1 MLKQSEFL
9 PGIFACILTLGS
21 IASALAGDVKLV
33 SDTWDSVC
41 RVEITSGPDAP
52 EGTPLETYSDVPR
65 NWSITKPDKLCYRRP
80 STPDNCDSGMTQ
92 WKTQWTCTTNAGSG
106 IEELSLK

>member
-1 MLKQSEFL
+1 MLKKTKFL
-9 PGIFACILTLGS
+9 PGIFACIFTLGS

-52 EGTPLETYSDVPR
+52 DGTPLETYSDVPK

-92 WKTQWTCTTNAGSG
+92 WKTQWSCAAKTGSG
-106 IEELSLK
+106 VEELSLK